1 MIASIQGKV
10 ASTGRD
16 HVVLVTGG
24 IGYKIFA
31 PYTTL
36 ERIDS
41 SSDTFLHTVLI
52 VREDSMT
59 LFGFATTVEREVFE
73 ILLAVNGVGPKL
85 ALAILSTLSIDNL
98 RNAVISERSEV
109 LTRVPGIGK
118 KTAQKILIDLKDKL
132 KIGLDAAPV
141 DAFDDVNSD
150 VLDALIVLGYS
161 IVEAQTAIQSLPIDA
176 PKTIEDRVR
185 MALQYFS

>member
-16 HVVLVTGG
+16 HVVIVAGG

-31 PYTTL
+31 PHPTL
-36 ERIDS
+36 ERVDPS
-41 SSDTFLHTVLI
+41 SETFLHTVLI

-59 LFGFATTVEREVFE
+59 LFGFATTTEREVFE
-73 ILLAVNGVGPKL
+73 ILLSVNGVGPKL
-85 ALAILSTLSIDNL
+85 ALAVLSTLSIDNL
-98 RNAVISERSEV
+98 RNAVIGDRADV

-118 KTAQKILIDLKDKL
+118 KTAQKVVIELKDKL
-132 KIGLDAAPV
+132 KMGLDTAPV

-150 VLDALIVLGYS
+150 VLDALVVLGYS

-176 PKTIEDRVR
+176 PKTVEDRVR
-185 MALQYFS
+185 LALQYFA

>member
-41 SSDTFLHTVLI
+41 SGETFLHTVLI

-59 LFGFATTVEREVFE
+59 LFGFATTVEREVFD

-176 PKTIEDRVR
+176 PRTVEDRVR
-185 MALQYFS
+185 LALQYFG